1 MSATEPLQST
11 TPQSTNTYKD
21 ATTDTDTKASVRES
35 LYNKTS
41 QSISTDKD
49 ATTDTD
55 TKAPVTESLHN
66 TTSQSISTYK
76 DATTDTGTKA
86 SVRESLFNKT
96 SQSISTDKDATT
108 DTDTKAPVTESLH
121 NTTSQ
126 SISTYKDATTD
137 TDTEAP
143 TTESLHN
150 KTSQSIST
158 YKDATTDTDTEA
170 PTTESLHNKTSQS
183 ISTYKD
189 ATTDTDTKAPTTE
202 SLHNTTSQSINTDK
216 DGWLI
221 PSIIEPWY
229 FPTPT
234 IEDLEAD
241 AYNIIHNCSTCE
253 HKCGLRKPQRPSEC
267 YCDKA
272 CVQLGDCCLDYE
284 ESCLSGPNVTS
295 KSYADILRSRKPR
308 AAKCVEIRQEDG
320 DKVTLMVVSSCGN
333 EIMST
338 TDNATVNR
346 CERPFLMNKNLT
358 YVIPVMFRDVI
369 YRNKYC
375 AICNNPGEN
384 LTDMATAV
392 DFPCSDYDYECEI
405 KFNLSNFANL
415 LQDNHRY
422 TCRLVDECNAADV
435 DPQFDFDYIRTTCQK
450 YRAYIRFYPSYT
462 YHSNPHCAICSGF
475 DIGMFD
481 TRCDSPYES
490 QSLPPWFIEETF
502 VRMTNFKLSNPET
515 SNIVEPQNNTNN
527 WCFGDRVF
535 DHNNVVCPLT
545 CPAGHVGLPDKRC
558 ARLNV
563 TVPQMLSGK
572 RNVRTYVVISTE
584 NKEFRHVDQ
593 EYIINDIGVD
603 VVENSTRCKLCKAFK
618 VWDNWDEVISNTS
631 TCWFQETMSRNFG
644 YVVDKVHRFIRKEEV
659 KSRINIF
666 VLNLGENDT
675 SRSCLEGSPK
685 IQSDLVFPS
694 DETCLDKFGCTFQ
707 VDRTSRVYNITE
719 VPVIM
724 SWRNNRSANT
734 GWAESSTALVCEP
747 DIFSCD
753 TVTFQ
758 AGEYIDMGES
768 LVLYGGTSLEV
779 VIRERNILR
788 LDSNAIVLCASLL
801 FNLNGII
808 GINHYDNNT
817 KISVQVIVTLTG
829 NFLSMA
835 CLAFTMITYC
845 MFAEIRTRAGKCV
858 MNLCG
863 ALFFAQLSF
872 QVSDAFL
879 PYSEAC
885 TAVAVFQHY
894 MWLVVF
900 LWMNVLAFDI
910 SCTFAD
916 LKPSS
921 SVPNTSR
928 LRAFALYAWGLP
940 AVFVVVCLVF
950 DLCTN
955 LPFSY
960 GSKNMCWIVNG
971 RAVLYIFGSPV
982 AAVITA
988 NAVLFVRTVVALRR
1002 TMSTASRA
1010 RPPKQQRSTFVI
1022 YLRLTSLMGF
1032 MWLFGFLANVDVLSF
1047 LYYPFILCNTLQGVF
1062 ICVSFTLTPTV
1073 RRLWRDLRSRNRNR
1087 KEISTSSTA
1096 TPSEICEVRL

>member
-1 MSATEPLQST
+1 MSATEYLQRT
-11 TPQSTNTYKD
+11 TPQSINTDND
-21 ATTDTDTKASVRES
+21 ANTDTDTMVSVTES
-35 LYNKTS
+35 LPNTTS

-49 ATTDTD
+49 AITDTD
-55 TKAPVTESLHN
+55 TKVLVTQSFHKYAGTTDQNVRNPPSTNSSDTTTSIISTITQEASGDNN
-66 TTSQSISTYK
+66 TTHQSK
-76 DATTDTGTKA
+76 
-86 SVRESLFNKT
+86 KT
-96 SQSISTDKDATT
+96 VDDWIRHVKIHTRY
-108 DTDTKAPVTESLH
+108 V
-121 NTTSQ
+121 
-126 SISTYKDATTD
+126 
-137 TDTEAP
+137 
-143 TTESLHN
+143 
-150 KTSQSIST
+150 
-158 YKDATTDTDTEA
+158 
-170 PTTESLHNKTSQS
+170 
-183 ISTYKD
+183 
-189 ATTDTDTKAPTTE
+189 
-202 SLHNTTSQSINTDK
+202 
-216 DGWLI
+216 
-221 PSIIEPWY
+221 
-229 FPTPT
+229 PT
-234 IEDLEAD
+234 IEEEEAH

-253 HKCGLRKPQRPSEC
+253 HKCGLRKSQRPSEC

-272 CVQLGDCCLDYE
+272 CVQLGDCCIDYE
-284 ESCLSGPNVTS
+284 ASCLSGPNVTS
-295 KSYADILRSRKPR
+295 KNYADILSSRKPR
-308 AAKCVEIRQEDG
+308 AAKCVEIGQDG
-320 DKVTLMVVSSCGN
+320 GNKVTLLVVSSCGN
-333 EIMST
+333 ELMKT
-338 TDNATVNR
+338 TDDATVNR
-346 CERPFLMNKNLT
+346 CERTFLIKKDLT

-384 LTDMATAV
+384 LSDMATV
-392 DFPCSDYDYECEI
+392 GVVFTCSDYYHECEI
-405 KFNLSNFANL
+405 KFNLSKLYNL
-415 LQDNHRY
+415 IQDSHRY
-422 TCRLVDECNAADV
+422 ICQMEGECIAAYV
-435 DPQFDFDYIRTTCQK
+435 DPQFDFDYLRTTCQK
-450 YRAYIRFYPSYT
+450 YRAYIRQYPSYS
-462 YHSNPHCAICSGF
+462 YHSNPHCSICSGF
-475 DIGMFD
+475 DFGAFD
-481 TRCDSPYES
+481 IRCDSPFEWEN
-490 QSLPPWFIEETF
+490 PPRWVSKKTF
-502 VRMTNFKLSNPET
+502 VVRMTNFELSNPEI
-515 SNIVEPQNNTNN
+515 SNIAKPQNNTNN

-545 CPAGHVGLPDKRC
+545 CPAGHVGLRDKRC

-572 RNVRTYVVISTE
+572 HDVRTYVVISTE
-584 NKEFRHVDQ
+584 NKRFRHVDQ
-593 EYIINDIGVD
+593 EHVINDIGVD
-603 VVENSTRCKLCKAFK
+603 VVVNSIRCKLCKAFK
-618 VWDNWDEVISNTS
+618 VWDNWDEVISKTS

-644 YVVDKVHRFIRKEEV
+644 YVVDKVYRFIRNRNII
-659 KSRINIF
+659 SRHINIF

-685 IQSDLVFPS
+685 IQRDLVFPS

-707 VDRTSRVYNITE
+707 VDSTSRVYTVTE

-724 SWRNNRSANT
+724 SWRNNRSAYA
-734 GWAESSTALVCEP
+734 GWTDSLAALVCEP

-779 VIRERNILR
+779 IIHERNILR

-801 FNLNGII
+801 FNLTGI

-817 KISVQVIVTLTG
+817 QISVQVIVTLTG
-829 NFLSMA
+829 NCLSMA

-885 TAVAVFQHY
+885 TAVSVFQHY
-894 MWLVVF
+894 TWLVVF

-910 SCTFAD
+910 SCTFAE

-921 SVPNTSR
+921 NVSNLFR

-940 AVFVVVCLVF
+940 AVFVAVCLVL
-950 DLCTN
+950 DLYTN

-960 GSKNMCWIVNG
+960 GSKNMCWIADD
-971 RAVLYIFGSPV
+971 RAVLYVFGSSV

-1002 TMSTASRA
+1002 TLSTASRA

-1022 YLRLTSLMGF
+1022 YVQLTSLMGF

-1073 RRLWRDLRSRNRNR
+1073 RRRWNELRCGSRNR
-1087 KEISTSSTA
+1087 KEMSTSSNA
-1096 TPSEICEVRL
+1096 TSSELCDARL